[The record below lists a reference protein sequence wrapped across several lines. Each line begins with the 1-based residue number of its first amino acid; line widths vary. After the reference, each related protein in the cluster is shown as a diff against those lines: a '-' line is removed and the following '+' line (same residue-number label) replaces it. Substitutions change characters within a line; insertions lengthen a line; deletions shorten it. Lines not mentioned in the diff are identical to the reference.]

1 MNSSRCAFVSI
12 FMDFLLLLL
21 LVSCAGVEYG
31 IQRVR
36 GRHDWKNAALG
47 GALTG
52 AIMTMADKHC
62 TKEKIVQTAI
72 TGGAIATANELLR
85 FIV

>member
-1 MNSSRCAFVSI
+1 MYSSRSAFVSI
-12 FMDFLLLLL
+12 IFGFLLL

-52 AIMTMADKHC
+52 AIMTLADKHC

>member
-1 MNSSRCAFVSI
+1 MDSSRSAFVSI
-12 FMDFLLLLL
+12 IFGFL

-52 AIMTMADKHC
+52 AIMTLADKHC

>member
-1 MNSSRCAFVSI
+1 MCIFINNYWIFCFV
-12 FMDFLLLLL
+12 LL